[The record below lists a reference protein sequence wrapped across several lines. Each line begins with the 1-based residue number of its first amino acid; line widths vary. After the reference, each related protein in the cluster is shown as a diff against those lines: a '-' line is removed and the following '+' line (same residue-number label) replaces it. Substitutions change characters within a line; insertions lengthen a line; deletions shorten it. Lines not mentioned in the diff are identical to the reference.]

1 MLVNKPCATIQPHQ
15 QAIFLEAE
23 LDRWRRKS
31 KQFRRDQELLN
42 RLPRLVGKL
51 LSAYSMRHI
60 ARREAKRKRILTAD
74 FRLSYGQNYAHFRVV
89 IWRRRGIPL
98 VIFPVFV
105 TAQVWRNHGQ
115 MLAFSVNQ

>member
-1 MLVNKPCATIQPHQ
+1 MRVNEPCATIQPHQ
-15 QAIFLEAE
+15 QVISPEAMLEK
-23 LDRWRRKS
+23 WRRKS
-31 KQFRRDQELLN
+31 EQFRRNQELLN
-42 RLPRLVGKL
+42 RLPRFVSKL
-51 LSAYSMRHI
+51 LCAYSTRHI

-89 IWRRRGIPL
+89 IWRRCGMPL

-105 TAQVWRNHGQ
+105 TAQVWSNHGQ